1 MNLCWHSN
9 SPVVSSGYGSQTAQ
23 VVSRLKADGH
33 RVAVLGNYGNNAGMT
48 DWRGI
53 PVYPAGRE
61 QPAVE
66 WQAQHW
72 FRGEPGVVITL
83 YDVWTFGDRFGDLDV
98 ISWTPIDHYPVP
110 PDVLTWCKSHR
121 TIAMSRFGQQA
132 LKDVGVESTY
142 IPHALEKVWKPTPS
156 NVRRQMKVS
165 DDAFLV
171 MMNAANVGNAE
182 VDRKAWSVN
191 LRAFADFARDHDDAV
206 LYLNTDPTG
215 GFPIPKF
222 LTEHMQLNP
231 EQMRFTD
238 IGGYRSGF
246 IGQQTVAEMYTAADV
261 LLAASMGEGF
271 GLPVAEAMAC
281 GTPAIVTDFSAQP
294 EIVGD
299 TGWKVGY
306 EPFYDKAAGAD
317 LALPRASEIRDAL
330 EEAYAERGS
339 LDAKRRS
346 IAAMRQAYTEY
357 DADMVFD
364 TYWRPFLASLE
375 RKPNRAERRAKR

>member
-1 MNLCWHSN
+1 
-9 SPVVSSGYGSQTAQ
+9 
-23 VVSRLKADGH
+23 
-33 RVAVLGNYGNNAGMT
+33 
-48 DWRGI
+48 
-53 PVYPAGRE
+53 
-61 QPAVE
+61 
-66 WQAQHW
+66 
-72 FRGEPGVVITL
+72 
-83 YDVWTFGDRFGDLDV
+83 
-98 ISWTPIDHYPVP
+98 
-110 PDVLTWCKSHR
+110 
-121 TIAMSRFGQQA
+121 MSRFGQNA
-132 LKDVGVESTY
+132 LAEQGVESTY

-156 NVRRQMKVS
+156 AVRRQMKVS

-222 LTEHMQLNP
+222 PDHLKLDP
-231 EQMRFTD
+231 DRWRFTD

-246 IGQQTVAEMYTAADV
+246 IPQSTIAECYTAADV

-299 TGWKVGY
+299 TGWKVGF
-306 EPFYDKAAGAD
+306 EPWYDKAAGAD
-317 LALPRASEIRDAL
+317 LALPHHTEIRDAL
-330 EEAYAERGS
+330 EEAYAERGTKAA
-339 LDAKRRS
+339 DRRGS
-346 IAAMRQAYTEY
+346 RALNLARHSY
-357 DADMVFD
+357 DADRVFND
-364 TYWRPFLASLE
+364 YWRPFLAGLE
-375 RKPNRAERRAKR
+375 HR

>member
-1 MNLCWHSN
+1 MLNIAWMSN
-9 SPVVSSGYGSQTAQ
+9 SPTVSSGYGSQTAQ
-23 VVSRLKADGH
+23 VITRLKADGH
-33 RVAVLGNYGNNAGMT
+33 RVCVLGNYGHNAGMT
-48 DWRGI
+48 DWHGI
-53 PVYPAGRE
+53 PVYPAGRD

-66 WQAQHW
+66 WQALHW

-98 ISWTPIDHYPVP
+98 VSWTPVDHYPVP
-110 PDVLTWCKSHR
+110 PDVLKWGQAHT
-121 TIAMSRFGQQA
+121 TIAMSEFGQRA
-132 LKDVGVESTY
+132 LQNGGVDSVY
-142 IPHALEKVWKPTPS
+142 IPHALEAVWKPSPS
-156 NVRRQMKVS
+156 VIRGQMKVS

-182 VDRKAWSVN
+182 VDRKAWSSN
-191 LRAFADFARDHDDAV
+191 LRAFADFAREHDDAV

-222 LTEHMQLNP
+222 LTEHMQMNP

-246 IGQQTVAEMYTAADV
+246 IGQQTIAECYTAADV

-281 GTPAIVTDFSAQP
+281 GTPAIVTNFSAQP

-306 EPFYDKAAGAD
+306 QPFYDKAAGAD
-317 LALPRASEIRDAL
+317 LAFPDPAHIRDAL
-330 EEAYAERGS
+330 EEAYAERGTKA
-339 LDAKRRS
+339 AKNRS
-346 IAAMRQAYTEY
+346 YAARMRARVRY
-357 DADMVFD
+357 DADKV
-364 TYWRPFLASLE
+364 YAEHWKPFLAGLE
-375 RKPNRAERRAKR
+375 SR